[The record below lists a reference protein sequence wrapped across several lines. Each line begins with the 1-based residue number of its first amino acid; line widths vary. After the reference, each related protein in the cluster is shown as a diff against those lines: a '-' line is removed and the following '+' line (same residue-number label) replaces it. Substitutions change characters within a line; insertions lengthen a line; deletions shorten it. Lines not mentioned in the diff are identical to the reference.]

1 MKALSFINKTM
12 SVIKKINAREILDSR
27 GNPTVETDLWLTD
40 GSFGRAAVPSG
51 ASTGQYEAKELRDGD
66 DARYG
71 GLGVLRAVKNINDEI
86 AVKMV
91 NEDLSQADLDTRLI
105 ELDGTT
111 DKSRLGANAIL
122 AVSLALAKAT
132 AQSRS
137 QELFEYLAELSG
149 TEKMILPVPMINI
162 LNGGRHASGG
172 ADFQEFMIVPVGAP
186 TFGEALHFGAKTF
199 QTLKKILLAR
209 NLPTTVGDEGG
220 FAPKLTKNAA
230 GLDLLLEAIEKAG
243 FRPGQDIALSLDVA
257 ASEFYENGQYE
268 LRSEQRTLTSEELIA
283 HYQELTQTY
292 PLISIEDGLAEEDWS
307 GFKQLTETLGDKV
320 QLVGDDLF
328 VTNPARLKQGVE
340 QKAANAILIKPNQIG
355 TLTETLETIKLAK
368 GAGYRTIISHRSG
381 ETEDTT
387 IADLAVGTAAG
398 QIKSGSLSR
407 GERTAKYNRLLQIA
421 EKLGDQAIYLGQ
433 KIFE

>member
-1 MKALSFINKTM
+1 M